1 MQNNPIFPR
10 NNNGQNYG
18 NNPNVW
24 GNAQRTTVP
33 MGFPK
38 KFEIPEVNGMQ
49 GAQAFV
55 SMMLPNSNAIVMDQ
69 NDPLVYIIMTDGAG
83 YPTINPYQLIPYE
96 PPKPV
101 DANAVM
107 ARMDQLERTMQA
119 VLAAQQMK
127 GDSNEST
134 VTESEPESTGAAT
147 GTAIG

>member
-1 MQNNPIFPR
+1 
-10 NNNGQNYG
+10 
-18 NNPNVW
+18 
-24 GNAQRTTVP
+24 
-33 MGFPK
+33 
-38 KFEIPEVNGMQ
+38 MQ

-119 VLAAQQMK
+119 VLAAQQMN
-127 GDSNEST
+127 GEGNESA
-134 VTESEPESTGAAT
+134 VTEAEPESASPTT
-147 GTAIG
+147 NTTIG